1 MLDVEIVEVDG
12 RPINFKL
19 NPFSTLQFPN
29 TNPTAV
35 TQRKI
40 KVKNISPILVP
51 FHWSIFKNKTSEKIS
66 LEDEHTHYKIEPV
79 QGKI

>member
-1 MLDVEIVEVDG
+1 
-12 RPINFKL
+12 
-19 NPFSTLQFPN
+19 
-29 TNPTAV
+29 V
-35 TQRKI
+35 TKRKI